1 MSVTTWDALAAL
13 VGVLNLLIGSG
24 VFVVALKLNY
34 KWNVVLDRMDLLYR
48 EYCDEHHIPFVGL
61 KNDY

>member
-1 MSVTTWDALAAL
+1 MQNWELILGA
-13 VGVLNLLIGSG
+13 LNLVFGSG
-24 VFVVALKLNY
+24 VLAVALKLNY
-34 KWNVVLDRMDLLYR
+34 KWSVVLDRVDLLYK